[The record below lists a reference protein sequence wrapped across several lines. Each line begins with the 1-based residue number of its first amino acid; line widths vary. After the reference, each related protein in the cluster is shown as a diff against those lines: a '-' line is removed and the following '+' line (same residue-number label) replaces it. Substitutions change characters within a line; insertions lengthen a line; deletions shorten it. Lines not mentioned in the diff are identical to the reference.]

1 MRHFLRLDGVLH
13 EAALTQQGLLLDEVC
28 LPVEGARTDVFVAGT
43 DERWFVWLDGEVYEV
58 SVLEP
63 LTVYARSAAAVGGL
77 EARAPM
83 PGNVVAVPV
92 AVGDLVRA
100 GDTLVII
107 ESMKLEVAIKAP
119 QPGRVA
125 EIRCAVGRGFD
136 KDVVLITLSADVEA

>member
-1 MRHFLRLDGVLH
+1 VLLDDAQFEISMSHTTSGQSQVFIDGVH
-13 EAALTQQGLLLDEVC
+13 AGFVY
-28 LPVEGARTDVFVAGT
+28 VAGT
-43 DERWFVWLDGEVYEV
+43 DERRFVCLDGEVYEV

-63 LTVYARSAAAVGGL
+63 LAVHARAAASAGGL

-92 AVGDLVRA
+92 AVGDAVRA

-119 QPGRVA
+119 QAGLVA
-125 EIRCAVGRGFD
+125 EIRCEVGRGFD
-136 KDVVLITLSADVEA
+136 KDAVLVMLSADVEG